1 MSNQQQTKASTEDY
15 TKKAREIFRLLNE
28 FRKNPKILIK
38 YLDNLKKF
46 IDNKNILS
54 EQNKIPVQM
63 VEGKEAVNEAIDY
76 LQGIVPLPPLE
87 WDNNLTLSSLE
98 HVLDIG
104 PKGLVSYQSSDGTE
118 PEDRITK
125 YGNYVETLGENI
137 DFGPNDA
144 MGVIVSLTLDDGDQ
158 ERPHRDNLF
167 KSDYKKVGIA
177 CGSHKTEYQMCVM
190 DFAYDFIAFN
200 NQEDEEIEN
209 INENMNR
216 VNLNGNVGN
225 NNVSNNNNY
234 SQNTSNSNNNANKN
248 NNYNNS
254 NSKNEPVNMNKQM
267 TPLPQNH
274 NQKPSTSKQT
284 EESNNKVKNEKNDKN
299 EQQQIKKLEQNLL
312 NTNNVFNGNKDNNN
326 KNIASNHSPF
336 VKLSLER
343 DELNQIKDDKNN
355 EDLINAVK
363 LLNLEKKIVSKYVEV
378 THKIIYTYEDGST
391 KETVETQNHKFDFT
405 N

>member
-1 MSNQQQTKASTEDY
+1 MSNQQQNKGSSEDY
-15 TKKAREIFRLLNE
+15 NKKSREIFRLLNE

-38 YLDNLKKF
+38 YLENLKKY

-54 EQNKIPVQM
+54 EPNKIPVQM
-63 VEGKEAVNEAIDY
+63 VEGKDAVNEAIEY

-87 WDNNLTLSSLE
+87 WDDNLTLSALE

-177 CGSHKTEYQMCVM
+177 CGPHKTEYQMCVM
-190 DFAYDFIAFN
+190 DFAYDFIAFSH
-200 NQEDEEIEN
+200 QENDDDIVDSK
-209 INENMNR
+209 
-216 VNLNGNVGN
+216 VNLNGNIGN
-225 NNVSNNNNY
+225 NNI
-234 SQNTSNSNNNANKN
+234 
-248 NNYNNS
+248 NNYNQNTNVTKNNS
-254 NSKNEPVNMNKQM
+254 FNPQKSDPQLATNSVKAPSQ
-267 TPLPQNH
+267 Q
-274 NQKPSTSKQT
+274 QSAQSSKP
-284 EESNNKVKNEKNDKN
+284 NNKLVEEQSKIRNDKFDKN
-299 EQQQIKKLEQNLL
+299 EQQQIKKLEQNLM
-312 NTNNVFNGNKDNNN
+312 NTNNTYNGTKDNTKPSVTNN
-326 KNIASNHSPF
+326 QSPL

-343 DELNQIKDDKNN
+343 DEFHQLKDDKNN
-355 EDLINAVK
+355 DDLINAVK
-363 LLNLEKKIVSKYVEV
+363 LINSEKKIISKLVEI
-378 THKIIYTYEDGST
+378 THKIVYTYEDGST
-391 KETVETQNHKFDFT
+391 KEVVETQNHKFDFS

>member
-1 MSNQQQTKASTEDY
+1 MSMKASSNEDY

-38 YLDNLKKF
+38 YLDNLKKY

-54 EQNKIPVQM
+54 EPNKIPVQM
-63 VEGKEAVNEAIDY
+63 VEGKDAVNEAIDY

-87 WDNNLTLSSLE
+87 WEDNLTLSSLE

-190 DFAYDFIAFN
+190 DFAYDFIAFS
-200 NQEDEEIEN
+200 NQDNDEIES
-209 INENMNR
+209 INENNK
-216 VNLNGNVGN
+216 VNINGNIGYNNNNLN
-225 NNVSNNNNY
+225 NNNNY
-234 SQNTSNSNNNANKN
+234 SQNTNNTNKN
-248 NNYNNS
+248 N
-254 NSKNEPVNMNKQM
+254 NSKNEPVNNNKQM
-267 TPLPQNH
+267 IQPPQQQYQ
-274 NQKPSTSKQT
+274 NQKPNVTKHS
-284 EESNNKVKNEKNDKN
+284 EESNNKLINEKNDKN

-312 NTNNVFNGNKDNNN
+312 NTGNAFNGNKDNNTNVQNNN
-326 KNIASNHSPF
+326 KNISNNTSPL

-343 DELNQIKDDKNN
+343 DEINQLKDDKNN
-355 EDLINAVK
+355 EDLVNAVK
-363 LLNLEKKIVSKYVEV
+363 ILNLEKKIVSKYIEV

-391 KETVETQNHKFDFT
+391 KETVEKQNHKFDFS

>member
-1 MSNQQQTKASTEDY
+1 MSMKASSNEDY

-38 YLDNLKKF
+38 YLDNLKKY

-54 EQNKIPVQM
+54 EPNKIPVQM
-63 VEGKEAVNEAIDY
+63 VEGKDAVNEAIDY

-87 WDNNLTLSSLE
+87 WEDNLTLSSLE

-190 DFAYDFIAFN
+190 DFAYDFIAFS
-200 NQEDEEIEN
+200 NQDNDEIES
-209 INENMNR
+209 INENNK
-216 VNLNGNVGN
+216 VNINGNIGYNNNNLN
-225 NNVSNNNNY
+225 NNNNY
-234 SQNTSNSNNNANKN
+234 SQNTNNTNKN
-248 NNYNNS
+248 N
-254 NSKNEPVNMNKQM
+254 NSKNEPVNNNKQM
-267 TPLPQNH
+267 IQPPQQQYQ
-274 NQKPSTSKQT
+274 NQKPNVTKHS
-284 EESNNKVKNEKNDKN
+284 EESNNKLINEKNDKN

-312 NTNNVFNGNKDNNN
+312 NTGNAFNGNKDNNTNVQNN
-326 KNIASNHSPF
+326 KNISNNTSPL

-343 DELNQIKDDKNN
+343 DEINQLKDDKNN
-355 EDLINAVK
+355 EDLVNAVK
-363 LLNLEKKIVSKYVEV
+363 ILNLEKKIVSKYIEV

-391 KETVETQNHKFDFT
+391 KETVEKQNHKFDFS

>member
-1 MSNQQQTKASTEDY
+1 MSSQQKNKINNEDY
-15 TKKAREIFRLLNE
+15 TKKAKEIFRLLNE
-28 FRKNPKILIK
+28 FRKSPKILIK
-38 YLDNLKKF
+38 YLDNLKKY

-54 EQNKIPVQM
+54 EPNKIPVQM
-63 VEGKEAVNEAIDY
+63 VEGKDAVNEAIEY
-76 LQGIVPLPPLE
+76 LQAIVPLPPLE
-87 WDNNLTLSSLE
+87 WDDNLSLSALE

-190 DFAYDFIAFN
+190 DFAFDFHPFGH
-200 NQEDEEIEN
+200 QENEEVDSVEN
-209 INENMNR
+209 K
-216 VNLNGNVGN
+216 VNVNGNIG
-225 NNVSNNNNY
+225 NNNY
-234 SQNTSNSNNNANKN
+234 SQNTNNANKS
-248 NNYNNS
+248 NYNQQPV
-254 NSKNEPVNMNKQM
+254 KNEPQNTNKQV
-267 TPLPQNH
+267 PSQQPSNPQ
-274 NQKPSTSKQT
+274 KQ
-284 EESNNKVKNEKNDKN
+284 SNNKQQEETSKIKNDKFDKN

-312 NTNNVFNGNKDNNN
+312 NNNNTFNGNKDIQN
-326 KNIASNHSPF
+326 KNLNSNQSPL

-343 DELNQIKDDKNN
+343 DDLHHLKDDKNN

-363 LLNLEKKIVSKYVEV
+363 LLNLEKKIISKYVEI
-378 THKIIYTYEDGST
+378 THKIIYTFEDGST
-391 KETVETQNHKFDFT
+391 KEAIETQNHKFDFS
-405 N
+405 

>member
-1 MSNQQQTKASTEDY
+1 MSNQNKVIEDY
-15 TKKAREIFRLLNE
+15 TKKAKEIFRLLNE

-38 YLDNLKKF
+38 YLENLKKY

-54 EQNKIPVQM
+54 EPNKIPVQM
-63 VEGKEAVNEAIDY
+63 VEGKDAVNEAIEY
-76 LQGIVPLPPLE
+76 LQSIVPLPPFIL
-87 WDNNLTLSSLE
+87 DDNLTLSALE

-190 DFAYDFIAFN
+190 DFAYDFLPFS
-200 NQEDEEIEN
+200 NQQNDFVEDKGN
-209 INENMNR
+209 
-216 VNLNGNVGN
+216 VNGNIG
-225 NNVSNNNNY
+225 NNNY
-234 SQNTSNSNNNANKN
+234 SQNTNNANKN
-248 NNYNNS
+248 NS
-254 NSKNEPVNMNKQM
+254 FTQPTLKNEPVNNNKQA
-267 TPLPQNH
+267 TQQNVG
-274 NQKPSTSKQT
+274 QKQNNNKQQ
-284 EESNNKVKNEKNDKN
+284 EESSKNNN

-312 NTNNVFNGNKDNNN
+312 STNNTLNGNKDIHN
-326 KNIASNHSPF
+326 KNINNNQSPL
-336 VKLSLER
+336 VKLSLEK
-343 DELNQIKDDKNN
+343 DEIHHLKDDKNN
-355 EDLINAVK
+355 DDLINAVK
-363 LLNLEKKIVSKYVEV
+363 LLNLEKKIISKHIEI

-391 KETVETQNHKFDFT
+391 KQTIETQNHKFDF
-405 N
+405 

>member
-1 MSNQQQTKASTEDY
+1 MSNQLQNKQNSEDY
-15 TKKAREIFRLLNE
+15 TKKAKEIFRLLNE

-38 YLDNLKKF
+38 YLNDLKKYV
-46 IDNKNILS
+46 DNKNILS
-54 EQNKIPVQM
+54 EPNKIPVQM
-63 VEGKEAVNEAIDY
+63 VEGKDAVNEAIEY
-76 LQGIVPLPPLE
+76 LQAIVPLPPLE
-87 WDNNLTLSSLE
+87 WDDNLSLSALE

-190 DFAYDFIAFN
+190 DFAYDFLPFSS
-200 NQEDEEIEN
+200 QENDDIELVDN
-209 INENMNR
+209 KIN
-216 VNLNGNVGN
+216 VNGNIG
-225 NNVSNNNNY
+225 NNNY
-234 SQNTSNSNNNANKN
+234 SQNTKNSNKN
-248 NNYNNS
+248 NNFIQP
-254 NSKNEPVNMNKQM
+254 PVKIEQQNTNKQV
-267 TPLPQNH
+267 PQQQQSQNSSQ
-274 NQKPSTSKQT
+274 QKQYTNKQQ
-284 EESNNKVKNEKNDKN
+284 EESSKIKNDNFDKN

-312 NTNNVFNGNKDNNN
+312 ITNNTFNGIKDTQNKNLNNN
-326 KNIASNHSPF
+326 QSPL

-343 DELNQIKDDKNN
+343 DDLHHLKDDKNN
-355 EDLINAVK
+355 DDLINAVK
-363 LLNLEKKIVSKYVEV
+363 LLNLEKKIVSKYVEI

-391 KETVETQNHKFDFT
+391 KEAIETQNHKFDFS

>member
-1 MSNQQQTKASTEDY
+1 MSNQNKVIEDY
-15 TKKAREIFRLLNE
+15 TNKAKEIFRLLNE

-38 YLDNLKKF
+38 YLENLKKY

-54 EQNKIPVQM
+54 EPNKIPVQM
-63 VEGKEAVNEAIDY
+63 VEGKDAVNEAIEY
-76 LQGIVPLPPLE
+76 LQSIVPLPPFIL
-87 WDNNLTLSSLE
+87 DDNLTLSALE

-190 DFAYDFIAFN
+190 DFAYDFLPFS
-200 NQEDEEIEN
+200 NQQNDFVEDKGN
-209 INENMNR
+209 
-216 VNLNGNVGN
+216 VNGNIG
-225 NNVSNNNNY
+225 NNNY
-234 SQNTSNSNNNANKN
+234 SQNTNNANKN
-248 NNYNNS
+248 NS
-254 NSKNEPVNMNKQM
+254 FTQPTLKNEPVNNNKQA
-267 TPLPQNH
+267 TQQNVG
-274 NQKPSTSKQT
+274 QKQNTNKQQ
-284 EESNNKVKNEKNDKN
+284 EESSKNNN

-312 NTNNVFNGNKDNNN
+312 STNNTLNGNKDIHN
-326 KNIASNHSPF
+326 KNINT
-336 VKLSLER
+336 LSHWGIHLR
-343 DELNQIKDDKNN
+343 KSQYVYKPAKPPILCDD
-355 EDLINAVK
+355 
-363 LLNLEKKIVSKYVEV
+363 
-378 THKIIYTYEDGST
+378 
-391 KETVETQNHKFDFT
+391 F
-405 N
+405 